1 MKPKI
6 LIILATIL
14 TIGAQCANGQEIFD
28 ALRKYRVE
36 RIKKENPK
44 SFDSETKETIN
55 FGISE
60 LEKVFSIIKKE
71 YKTDFTAT
79 DSLFII
85 SGYDMET
92 GFSNGRIWDKKGNEF
107 RFERKFELKNFKI
120 ENETLSVLKVTP
132 KYLATTEFPILTDF
146 DPLIELIEKKDTSE
160 IFSLQSENAVD
171 SAWSYNI
178 SIIERND
185 GKYKIFEFPL
195 DDFWIK

>member
-28 ALRKYRVE
+28 TLRKYRVE

-44 SFDSETKETIN
+44 SFDSEAKETIN
-55 FGISE
+55 LGISE
-60 LEKVFSIIKKE
+60 LEKVFSIIKKK

>member
-1 MKPKI
+1 MKAKI
-6 LIILATIL
+6 LIILTIIL

-28 ALRKYRVE
+28 AIRKYRAE

-44 SFDSETKETIN
+44 SFDSEAKETIN
-55 FGISE
+55 LGISE
-60 LEKVFSIIKKE
+60 LEKVFSIIKKK

-85 SGYDMET
+85 SGYDLET

-120 ENETLSVLKVTP
+120 ENETLSVEKVTP
-132 KYLATTEFPILTDF
+132 KYLATTEFPILQDF

-160 IFSLQSENAVD
+160 IFKLQSENATL
-171 SAWSYNI
+171 SGWSYNV
-178 SIIERND
+178 SIITQDN

-195 DDFWIK
+195 SSFWIR

>member
-1 MKPKI
+1 MKAKI
-6 LIILATIL
+6 LIILTIIL

-28 ALRKYRVE
+28 AIRKYRVE

-44 SFDSETKETIN
+44 SFDSEAKETIN
-55 FGISE
+55 LGISE
-60 LEKVFSIIKKE
+60 LEKVFSIIKKK

-85 SGYDMET
+85 SGYDLET

-120 ENETLSVLKVTP
+120 ENETLSVEKVTP
-132 KYLATTEFPILTDF
+132 KYLATTEFPILQDF

-160 IFSLQSENAVD
+160 IFKLQSENATL
-171 SAWSYNI
+171 SGWSYNV
-178 SIIERND
+178 SIITQDN

-195 DDFWIK
+195 SSFWIR

>member
-1 MKPKI
+1 
-6 LIILATIL
+6 
-14 TIGAQCANGQEIFD
+14 
-28 ALRKYRVE
+28 
-36 RIKKENPK
+36 
-44 SFDSETKETIN
+44 
-55 FGISE
+55 
-60 LEKVFSIIKKE
+60 
-71 YKTDFTAT
+71 
-79 DSLFII
+79 
-85 SGYDMET
+85 MET

-146 DPLIELIEKKDTSE
+146 APLIELIEKKDTSE